1 MKKAFAKYLLS
12 TSIMLLGLVLTAT
25 GCFSLSSSAFF
36 TQSATA
42 FSEQHISCSTAQEVI
57 TTNPDSGL
65 DVHFDLLVEETEVE
79 ENEAETDEYHSVAQA
94 FLAASIN
101 DWLAQYLSSL
111 QSTLVKQSLDGHVSS
126 SPIFIIFRVLRL

>member
-1 MKKAFAKYLLS
+1 MKKAFAKYLLY
-12 TSIMLLGLVLTAT
+12 TSIMLLALVLSAT
-25 GCFSLSSSAFF
+25 GSFSFSG
-36 TQSATA
+36 ATFHSHTSIKA
-42 FSEQHISCSTAQEVI
+42 FSEQNVPTAVQQVI
-57 TTNPDSGL
+57 TSNTKHGWNL
-65 DVHFDLLVEETEVE
+65 RYDLFAELTEVE

-101 DWLAQYLSSL
+101 DWLAKYLSSL